1 MTELAAASGSLEF
14 EVALGLCGAEFKVSP
29 ELCDSAPETEVELK
43 FALEFRAWALDAGA
57 EFSDAESKAELCGS
71 KFAPPFK
78 TLSFARL
85 ASSYPSCT
93 SRISVMKF
101 LSPR

>member
-1 MTELAAASGSLEF
+1 MAASGFLEF
-14 EVALGLCGAEFKVSP
+14 KIALGLCGAEFKVSP
-29 ELCDSAPETEVELK
+29 LLCGSVPEVGVEFK
-43 FALEFRAWALDAGA
+43 FTPEFCTWAFDAGV
-57 EFSDAESKAELCGS
+57 EFSDAEPKAELCGS
-71 KFAPPFK
+71 EFVLPFK